1 MTTRF
6 APRLIALASAAFF
19 TVVMLSG
26 IDSLAA
32 GDGASAYIA
41 QSAAA
46 AARA

>member
-1 MTTRF
+1 MNTRF

-32 GDGASAYIA
+32 ADGASAYIA
-41 QSAAA
+41 QSAATA
-46 AARA
+46 PRA

>member
-26 IDSLAA
+26 IDSLASQ
-32 GDGASAYIA
+32 DGASSIVA

-46 AARA
+46 ARV